1 MNKPGSVNR
10 DPIFSNNKIAD
21 GNTPGYPGFDPM
33 SYSKGPN
40 FATLKVKELKNG
52 RLAMLAFAGFLVQV
66 CKNACSLMSWWSRLS
81 L

>member
-1 MNKPGSVNR
+1 
-10 DPIFSNNKIAD
+10 
-21 GNTPGYPGFDPM
+21 M

-40 FATLKVKELKNG
+40 FASLKVKELKNG

-66 CKNACSLMSWWSRLS
+66 CKNACSLSWWSRLS